1 VCFGVGGRWG
11 GVAVAPSVVGVGGG
25 TIRGV

>member
-1 VCFGVGGRWG
+1 VGGRWG